1 MRQKIERVVV
11 MGSGGVG
18 WWLVTSLMRDTK
30 GAKVEVWDDDTFQG
44 GMGAGRL
51 PWQENA
57 GQYKVRALEG
67 WVEMAMGDSAPRI
80 CINKVYPWYVE
91 GWGPET
97 LLVDCTDMDLAV
109 RREIWASARKEGVQ
123 LLRVSYDGNGVI
135 VVTRGLP
142 LSDRPGGGYTM
153 VPSMAQAIAAGGLGA
168 MAVHLLLE
176 GKEVGEIAVQLP
188 VMEAPVTP
196 PSNPYEEAFNAPI
209 PFLNHFAEYD
219 GAQHPYTGDCY
230 V

>member
-1 MRQKIERVVV
+1 MGQKIERVVV

-18 WWLVTSLMRDTK
+18 WWLVTALMRDTK
-30 GAKVEVWDDDTFQG
+30 GAKVEVWDNDTFQG

-51 PWQENA
+51 PWQENPEE
-57 GQYKVRALEG
+57 YKVQALEG
-67 WVEMAMGDSAPRI
+67 WVEMAMGDSAPKTYASRLYAWQ
-80 CINKVYPWYVE
+80 VSD
-91 GWGPET
+91 WGPET
-97 LLVDCTDMDLAV
+97 LLVDCTDMELSN
-109 RREIWASARKEGVQ
+109 RRNIWTEARKQGMQ
-123 LLRVSYDGNGVI
+123 LLRVSYDGNGVV

-142 LSDRPGGGYTM
+142 LSDRPGGGYAL

-188 VMEAPVTP
+188 IMEPEPIYIDEFVHATPGEWEVT
-196 PSNPYEEAFNAPI
+196 
-209 PFLNHFAEYD
+209 D
-219 GAQHPYTGDCY
+219 